1 MLDSWSMDG
10 QDQKI
15 KPWTTDEFFG
25 EVRKLS
31 GMRIKPKDSIK
42 MRGLLVARH
51 ESIQAEHALG
61 ALGIEYTIEDVDLS
75 TLRIVSQNLNQAAGA
90 LRHAKV
96 TFSEDMPVAPDTTVP
111 PVEEPSE
118 EERDKMELIHLLG
131 GALEMS
137 KKVGITPEAQE
148 VIQTALTQVQ
158 VELGVNG

>member
-1 MLDSWSMDG
+1 MLDSWIMDG
-10 QDQKI
+10 QDQKV

-31 GMRIKPKDSIK
+31 GIKVQPKDSIK

-61 ALGIEYTIEDVDLS
+61 ALGIEYTIEDVDRQ

-96 TFSEDMPVAPDTTVP
+96 TFAEDMPAVVP
-111 PVEEPSE
+111 PVEEPSA
-118 EERDKMELIHLLG
+118 EERNKMELPHLLG
-131 GALEMS
+131 TALDLS
-137 KKVGITPEAQE
+137 KAMGITPELQMAIQD
-148 VIQTALTQVQ
+148 VITRVQ